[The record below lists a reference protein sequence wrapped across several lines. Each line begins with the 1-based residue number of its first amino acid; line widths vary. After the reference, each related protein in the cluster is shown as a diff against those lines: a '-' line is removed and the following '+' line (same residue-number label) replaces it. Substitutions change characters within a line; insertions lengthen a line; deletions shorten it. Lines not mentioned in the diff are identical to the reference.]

1 MIVKFLCLSFQSVN
15 LLKKEDEDEKC
26 LINHQKGIMVCY

>member
-1 MIVKFLCLSFQSVN
+1 MIVKFLCLSFLSVN

-26 LINHQKGIMVCY
+26 LINHQKGIMDCY